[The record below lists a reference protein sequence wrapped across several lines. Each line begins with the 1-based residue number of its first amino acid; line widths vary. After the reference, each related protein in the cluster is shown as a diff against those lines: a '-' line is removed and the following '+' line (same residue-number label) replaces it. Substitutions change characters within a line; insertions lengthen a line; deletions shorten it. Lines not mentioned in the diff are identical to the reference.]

1 MKNYLLKVAIFS
13 FILVFCLSFTS
24 LVFADTPEEDEYIY
38 SLYEFTGGDAYLLT
52 QPAVCYVSS
61 IWYAYVYDPN
71 TQDWSNEYYYGPF
84 GGSGFVANP
93 ETGTIVTAGHMVD
106 VPYVDLK
113 WAVLDAYIFDEY
125 PNDYYTLT
133 DTDWNWIYD
142 NYKVEGYNETEPDRE
157 VWVQF
162 NTANSSV
169 PDSPGDTFM
178 RAEVI
183 AFSPWDQRDIAIL
196 KVTPITG
203 RALSSV
209 LIGDSSTVSIQD
221 KVTIIGYPWSSD
233 IGQDNPLNPTVTTG
247 SVSGKVMIA
256 GTQVLQ
262 VQGDA
267 RPGNSGGPV
276 LGEDGSVIGILTMGT
291 DNTNNYLRPSNDI
304 KALLGVENKLGL
316 VDEQWQKGLIM
327 FNNSHYSE
335 ALNYFDAILNL
346 SAGHL
351 FAQEYKA
358 KAQSNMGS
366 DVPYEFKTEEEVV
379 VVEETVITETESAT
393 GEETSA
399 VDHPEGEE
407 EGGAFALGIG
417 LIILLFVVIPI
428 VFIVLIVIIIVVVVR
443 KRRPVA
449 APATTGPAAAPKA
462 ESPKAKAEEK
472 KAKSGGKFCPNCG
485 SAVKDGE
492 KFCSSCGNKM

>member
-1 MKNYLLKVAIFS
+1 MKKNLLKVAIFS
-13 FILVFCLSFTS
+13 FILIFCLSFSS
-24 LVFADTPEEDEYIY
+24 LAFADTPEEDEYIY

-71 TQDWSNEYYYGPF
+71 TQEWSDQYYYGPF

-93 ETGTIVTAGHMVD
+93 QTGTIVTAGHMVD

-125 PNDYYTLT
+125 PDNYYSLT
-133 DTDWNWIYD
+133 DADWNWVYD

-178 RAEVI
+178 RAEII

-203 RALSSV
+203 RALSSI

-233 IGQDNPLNPTVTTG
+233 IGQDNPINPTVTTG

-358 KAQSNMGS
+358 KAQSNMGN
-366 DVPYEFKTEEEVV
+366 DVPYEFKIEEEVV
-379 VVEETVITETESAT
+379 VEEKAEAETESAT
-393 GEETSA
+393 DEETSA
-399 VDHPEGEE
+399 VGHSEGEE
-407 EGGAFALGIG
+407 EGSGNLAWGIG
-417 LIILLFVVIPI
+417 LIIGVFVVVPLIFIGLII
-428 VFIVLIVIIIVVVVR
+428 VIIVVVVR
-443 KRRPVA
+443 KRRPAAAATA
-449 APATTGPAAAPKA
+449 APAATPKV
-462 ESPKAKAEEK
+462 EPQKTEVKEK
-472 KAKSGGKFCPNCG
+472 KAKSGSKFCPNCG
-485 SAVKDGE
+485 SSVKEGE
-492 KFCSSCGNKM
+492 KFCSDCGNKM